1 MLTVDAD
8 GTAALDQSGQISEL
22 GWTVDGDA
30 ITFTFEGEEFGGTL
44 EDDAIVFEVGA
55 FSATSPRVSSAPTA
69 PEAGRVWDDPTVPED
84 VAQLAERLSRLE
96 AERDVLATLYAY
108 AHSIDY
114 GDEEGWVDC
123 FTDDGAFD
131 IRSRVGHYGSRR
143 VVGREELGQF
153 IASHTRAPELW
164 HKHMIVEP
172 VIRVDGDTAT
182 SARTSS
188 C

>member
-1 MLTVDAD
+1 M
-8 GTAALDQSGQISEL
+8 
-22 GWTVDGDA
+22 
-30 ITFTFEGEEFGGTL
+30 
-44 EDDAIVFEVGA
+44 
-55 FSATSPRVSSAPTA
+55 
-69 PEAGRVWDDPTVPED
+69 PED
-84 VAQLAERLSRLE
+84 IAQLAERLSRLE

-143 VVGREELGQF
+143 VVGRDALGEF
-153 IASHTRAPELW
+153 ISSHTRAPELW

-172 VIRVDGDTAT
+172 VIRIDGDTAT
-182 SARTSS
+182 ASTYLFVLMDHDNRPLVRVFGRYRDRLRRCDDGRWRFEERIAEIESMHAGLPPFVGGRPSAAPPPND
-188 C
+188 